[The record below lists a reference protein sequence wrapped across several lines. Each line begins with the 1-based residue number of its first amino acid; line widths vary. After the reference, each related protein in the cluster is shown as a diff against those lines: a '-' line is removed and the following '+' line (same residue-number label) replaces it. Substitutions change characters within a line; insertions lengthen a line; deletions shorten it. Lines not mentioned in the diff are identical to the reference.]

1 LCLVGLASFLPIFF
15 FDQYGVTRVQAGNFA
30 ALCVFA
36 GSLLRPCGGF
46 LADRFGGIR
55 VLSILYALVAL
66 LLLELFMLPSL
77 SIAVSTL
84 LLIMTSLGTGNGAV
98 FQLVPQRFG
107 KEIGVATG
115 IVGAAGGLGGFLL
128 PAIMGAFK
136 DLEGSYAPGLLLF
149 ALVAA
154 CAVLALSRIKHTWRT
169 QWARTEFGVAL

>member
-1 LCLVGLASFLPIFF
+1 LAEHFGWRAVFGLAALPILLTLSIFRLF
-15 FDQYGVTRVQAGNFA
+15 ARESPVRPVGRPLNNYLRVLKEADVQAGNFA

-77 SIAVSTL
+77 SIAVS
-84 LLIMTSLGTGNGAV
+84 MASLGTGNGAV

-115 IVGAAGGLGGFLL
+115 IVEAAGGLGGFFL
-128 PAIMGAFK
+128 PAIIGAFQ
-136 DLEGSYAPGLLLF
+136 GS
-149 ALVAA
+149 
-154 CAVLALSRIKHTWRT
+154 
-169 QWARTEFGVAL
+169 